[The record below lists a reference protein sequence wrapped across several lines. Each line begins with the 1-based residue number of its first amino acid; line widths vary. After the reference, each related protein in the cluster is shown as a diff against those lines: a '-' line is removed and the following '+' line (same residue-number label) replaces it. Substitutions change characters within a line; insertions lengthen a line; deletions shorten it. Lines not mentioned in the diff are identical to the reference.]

1 MRVLQPD
8 LFDLFKL
15 VQEPVIAV
23 IVDET
28 VPSTTMQNGM
38 RDLTVG
44 ELPPVEFHPLRVLRA
59 RPVLCLVVDSL

>member
-15 VQEPVIAV
+15 VQEPVVAV

-38 RDLTVG
+38 RDLAVG
-44 ELPPVEFHPLRVLRA
+44 KLPAVEFHPPGVVFIGTLE
-59 RPVLCLVVDSL
+59 CLVINAL